1 MTTPTLKIGPHELPN
16 CLVAAPMAG
25 VTDRP
30 FRQLCRDLGAGLAV
44 SEMLTS
50 DTRLWH
56 TRKSR
61 HRMDHVGEPGPVAVQ
76 IAGADPAQLAE
87 AARLNVERG
96 AAIIDI
102 NMGCPAKKVCNV
114 MAGSALLE
122 NEKLVG
128 RILDAVVA
136 AVEVPVTLKIRTGAT
151 PARRN
156 ALTIARM
163 AESAGIQALA
173 VHGRSRAE
181 KYQGQ
186 AEYDTMAEIKIQVG
200 IPMIANGDIDSPE
213 KAALVLGKTGA
224 DGLMIA
230 RAAQGNPWIFQQINH
245 YLEHGTRLSPPTSAE
260 IQSVMFNHLQALY
273 DFYGEYQGL
282 RIARK
287 HIGWYLKTQTGGEQI
302 RRQLVRVETARQQI
316 DLLAAWFADFPQAKA
331 A

>member
-1 MTTPTLKIGPHELPN
+1 
-16 CLVAAPMAG
+16 MAG

-30 FRQLCRDLGAGLAV
+30 FRQLCRRLGAGLAV
-44 SEMLTS
+44 SEMLIA

-61 HRMDHVGEPGPVAVQ
+61 LRMDHIGEPGPIAVQ
-76 IAGADPAQLAE
+76 IAGAEPAQLAE
-87 AARLNVERG
+87 AARLNVARG

-151 PARRN
+151 PASRN
-156 ALTIARM
+156 ALCIARM
-163 AESAGIQALA
+163 AESAGIQAMTI
-173 VHGRSRAE
+173 HGRSRIE
-181 KYQGQ
+181 KYQGE
-186 AEYDTMAEIKIQVG
+186 AEYDTIAQIKQRVA
-200 IPMIANGDIDSPE
+200 IPIIANGDINSPT
-213 KAALVLGKTGA
+213 KASRVLRKTGA

-245 YLEHGTRLSPPTSAE
+245 YLEHGTLLDPPTRAAR
-260 IQSVMFNHLQALY
+260 QSVMFDHLQALY
-273 DFYGEYQGL
+273 GFYGEYQGL

-287 HIGWYLKTQTGGEQI
+287 HIGWYLQTQSGGEQI
-302 RRQLVRVETARQQI
+302 RRRLVRVETARQQI
-316 DLLAAWFADFPQAKA
+316 DLLAAWFENTPLPRVA
-331 A
+331 

>member
-1 MTTPTLKIGPHELPN
+1 
-16 CLVAAPMAG
+16 MAG

-30 FRQLCRDLGAGLAV
+30 FRQLCRSLGAGLAV
-44 SEMLTS
+44 SEMLIA

-61 HRMDHVGEPGPVAVQ
+61 LRMDHRNEPGPISVQ
-76 IAGADPAQLAE
+76 IAGADPLQLAE
-87 AARLNVERG
+87 AARLNVDRG

-122 NEKLVG
+122 NEALVG

-151 PARRN
+151 PVRRN
-156 ALTIARM
+156 AVCIARM

-181 KYQGQ
+181 KYQGE
-186 AEYDTMAEIKIQVG
+186 AEYDTIAEVKSQVD
-200 IPMIANGDIDSPE
+200 IPIIANGDIDSPE
-213 KAALVLGKTGA
+213 KAAYVLQKTGA

-230 RAAQGNPWIFQQINH
+230 RAAQGNPWVFQQIDH
-245 YLEHGTRLSPPTSAE
+245 YLRHGTALSPPSNTE
-260 IQSVMFNHLQALY
+260 RQSVMFDHLQALY
-273 DFYGEYQGL
+273 DFYGEHQGL

-287 HIGWYLKTQTGGEQI
+287 HIGWYLKTQFGGEQI

-316 DLLAAWFADFPQAKA
+316 DLLAAWFADVPQSKA